1 MADGEVSMAAEGLV
15 ETTTPFYWDVMG
27 KTQTLPPNDLSLLPS
42 LSLVW
47 FFYYF
52 PQPGISAAGY

>member
-1 MADGEVSMAAEGLV
+1 MAAEGLV
-15 ETTTPFYWDVMG
+15 ETTTPFCWDVMG